1 MHKSNTRVDKYVF
14 KNKRVLFIN
23 FLSIAGNHFKQHH
36 KNYLKNKN
44 IFTWQK
50 HN

>member
-1 MHKSNTRVDKYVF
+1 MHKSNTKVDKYVF

-23 FLSIAGNHFKQHH
+23 FLSINHFKQHQ